1 MKNNNIQE
9 EKEYIGR
16 YTVKQL
22 RDIFNLYKNEEDVIE
37 LKELEKLIKEQ
48 FDINFPIK
56 LLGKFMNIIDL
67 DENGTIDFNEL

>member
-1 MKNNNIQE
+1 MKNNNLQE

-16 YTVKQL
+16 YTIKQL

-48 FDINFPIK
+48 FD
-56 LLGKFMNIIDL
+56 KFSH
-67 DENGTIDFNEL
+67 